1 MTAGQIGRRRGGPIA
16 TVSADAVWTV
26 ETIPIAGLA
35 LRLGRAGAGPP
46 ALVLPHDI
54 GAPHQRP
61 FHDALASHFTVLAP
75 SHPGYDGSER
85 PGWLRSVRDVAV
97 VYQRLVAERDLVAP
111 VSLVGLGFGGWI
123 AAEM

>member
-1 MTAGQIGRRRGGPIA
+1 MTAVQNGRRRGGPIA
-16 TVSADAVWTV
+16 TVSTEAVWTV

-61 FHDALASHFTVLAP
+61 FHDALASHSTFAVKQTTRRVLGQLLRHTCSGAAGHPQRRSREGSARDP
-75 SHPGYDGSER
+75 SGPGRILDAHGDGRAGDE
-85 PGWLRSVRDVAV
+85 
-97 VYQRLVAERDLVAP
+97 
-111 VSLVGLGFGGWI
+111 
-123 AAEM
+123 